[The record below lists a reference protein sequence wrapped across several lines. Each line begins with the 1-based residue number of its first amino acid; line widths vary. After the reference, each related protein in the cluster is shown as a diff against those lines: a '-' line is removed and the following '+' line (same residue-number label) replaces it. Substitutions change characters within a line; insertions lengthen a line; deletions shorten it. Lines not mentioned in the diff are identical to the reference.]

1 MFEIFTK
8 TSSKEKRGRNL
19 MQKLKKKLLKREK
32 LNVFK
37 NVFRE
42 NSDAVGYMDKEYLL
56 KKRSRKD
63 SNSKN
68 NIMLHY
74 FF

>member
-32 LNVFK
+32 L
-37 NVFRE
+37 
-42 NSDAVGYMDKEYLL
+42 
-56 KKRSRKD
+56 
-63 SNSKN
+63 
-68 NIMLHY
+68 MLHY
-74 FF
+74 KPLRITGKLSKKPLTQVS